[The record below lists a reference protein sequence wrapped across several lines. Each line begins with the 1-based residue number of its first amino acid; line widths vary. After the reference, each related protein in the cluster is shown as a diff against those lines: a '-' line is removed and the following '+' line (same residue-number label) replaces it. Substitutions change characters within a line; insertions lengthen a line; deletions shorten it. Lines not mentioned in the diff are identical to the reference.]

1 MFNEI
6 KMAASASGSQLAV
19 NEAKKVLR
27 RELKKRIAAM
37 TDDKKERESRVITE
51 KVIQHF
57 QSTLKID
64 TDTTSS

>member
-6 KMAASASGSQLAV
+6 KMAASASQLAV

>member
-1 MFNEI
+1 
-6 KMAASASGSQLAV
+6 MAASASGSQLAV